1 MTPPIHLSHN
11 KWPIKGKCN
20 MCHICSA
27 EMDSEQAW
35 YKRVREVAIK
45 AATKAKESL
54 GIWAAVFWHGSPAPV
69 ASKVF

>member
-54 GIWAAVFWHGSPAPV
+54 GI
-69 ASKVF
+69 